1 MVMNE
6 KEIMDKIIT
15 IFRSLLEVEHI
26 TKENSLIDDLEIS
39 SLESFVVLGELE
51 EAFGISIP
59 EKMVLQMVTIE
70 DVFQIVTD
78 ILNSKK
84 LSVGS

>member
-1 MVMNE
+1 MNE